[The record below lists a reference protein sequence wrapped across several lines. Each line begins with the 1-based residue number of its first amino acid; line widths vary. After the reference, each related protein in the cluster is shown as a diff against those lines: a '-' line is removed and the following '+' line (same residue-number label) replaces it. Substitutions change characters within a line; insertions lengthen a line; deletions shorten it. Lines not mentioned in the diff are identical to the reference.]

1 MNLKQLFP
9 DVKEA
14 YDCSCVL
21 PRYVLNQPQQS
32 PRYCISRG
40 PREKVQRRRLV
51 MFLLRS
57 DCVVFC
63 FCDETVPSVKWRQ
76 GHRRIAPA
84 SLYCIVS
91 LMKSACNDGNW
102 PPPKNASDSA
112 SPSGSSVHP
121 CTPKFLAEIKKG
133 IVCTGQLRQYTFA
146 FHKSF
151 QGLRTILYS
160 VKSTLDSVQGA
171 HVKQHR
177 HTRISSKFHRKPFF
191 LQQNETHLRGDLV
204 LFCLVLTVGKTMARD
219 HT

>member
-1 MNLKQLFP
+1 MNLKQLLP

-32 PRYCISRG
+32 PRYCISR
-40 PREKVQRRRLV
+40 EKVQRRRLV

-63 FCDETVPSVKWRQ
+63 FCEETVPSVKWRQ

-84 SLYCIVS
+84 SLYCVVS

-112 SPSGSSVHP
+112 SPSGSSVRP
-121 CTPKFLAEIKKG
+121 CTNKRRAL
-133 IVCTGQLRQYTFA
+133 FA
-146 FHKSF
+146 LGNADTPAIHICFPQK
-151 QGLRTILYS
+151 LPRP
-160 VKSTLDSVQGA
+160 A
-171 HVKQHR
+171 HN
-177 HTRISSKFHRKPFF
+177 S
-191 LQQNETHLRGDLV
+191 LQ
-204 LFCLVLTVGKTMARD
+204 C
-219 HT
+219 